1 MTIMLI
7 SHSSV
12 VIEFFLPHTQTMAD
26 ACFTARA
33 TTRKHIHS
41 SIAKLT
47 LLTNASDQYNH
58 EHATTFIAGIRRIL
72 CKTYNPATLISEWT
86 NSA

>member
-1 MTIMLI
+1 MLI

-26 ACFTARA
+26 ACFTACA
-33 TTRKHIHS
+33 TTGKHVRS

-47 LLTNASDQYNH
+47 LLTNASDQYKH
-58 EHATTFIAGIRRIL
+58 KHATTVAGIRRIL
-72 CKTYNPATLISEWT
+72 CKTYNPATLTTEWT